1 MNHLTQPALDGMLAA
16 KKTVLAIWYSPECQK
31 CGRELW
37 DVNYSLYAFGY
48 DKNVKLYVTL

>member
-1 MNHLTQPALDGMLAA
+1 MDSGMNHLTQPALDGMLTA

-37 DVNYSLYAFGY
+37 EVNYSLYAFGY
-48 DKNVKLYVTL
+48 DQNV